1 VPLFTGAVFAIFLWL
16 PGPFH
21 EFKYLIAGLM
31 LMFVVGL
38 RDDLV
43 PLPANLKLASQ
54 LIPFILLIQWGDFK
68 LLSMYEIVPWLT
80 FNEVIAWTITLF
92 VFVVITNSINLID
105 GLDGLAG
112 ALCLIILTSYGIWF
126 IYAGMEIPAYICFSL
141 VGSIIAF
148 LFFNWQPSRIFMGD
162 TGALTLGLVCAAM
175 TILFI
180 NSNHNLEHLHPAK
193 ITSGVTTA
201 VCIMIIPLTD
211 TLRVFII
218 RISSGR
224 SPFSADTNHIHHL
237 LLRSGLSH
245 SGAVKVLCLANLFF
259 IVMAF
264 IGHDWPPQILLA
276 TVILTA
282 AGSISML
289 VLFLKLRFKSKTQKA
304 AVQ

>member
-1 VPLFTGAVFAIFLWL
+1 M
-16 PGPFH
+16 
-21 EFKYLIAGLM
+21 M
-31 LMFVVGL
+31 LMFAVGL

-54 LIPFILLIQWGDFK
+54 LIPFILLIHWGEFK
-68 LLSMYEIVPWLT
+68 LVSMYELIPWIT
-80 FNEVIAWTITLF
+80 FNDIFAWGITLF

-112 ALCLIILTSYGIWF
+112 TLCLVILSAYGIWF
-126 IYAGMEIPAYICFSL
+126 MYAGLEIPGYICFSL

-180 NSNHNLEHLHPAK
+180 NQNYALDPLHPAK
-193 ITSGVTTA
+193 ITSGITMA
-201 VCIMIIPLTD
+201 VCIMVVPLTD

-224 SPFSADTNHIHHL
+224 SPFSADTNHVHHL

-245 SGAVKVLCLANLFF
+245 SGAVSVLTLANLFF
-259 IVMAF
+259 IVLAF
-264 IGHDWPPQILLA
+264 IGSEWPPQILLM
-276 TVILTA
+276 TVLFTA

-289 VLFLKLRFKSKTQKA
+289 LLFLKLRFKSKAQKA